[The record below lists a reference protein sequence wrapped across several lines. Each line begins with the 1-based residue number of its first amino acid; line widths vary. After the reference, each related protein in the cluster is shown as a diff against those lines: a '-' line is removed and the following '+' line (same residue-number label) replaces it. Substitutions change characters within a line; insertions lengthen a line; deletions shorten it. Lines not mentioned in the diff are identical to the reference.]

1 MLENSIYSVIS
12 PEGCASILWRD
23 QSKSLEAA
31 KAMKLTASELLKM
44 KIIDEIIIEPTGGA
58 HRNKKEV
65 IISIEQA
72 LKKYLD
78 EFKNLSR
85 EEIINHRRNK
95 FLQIGKH
102 KPFRVFSGDDV
113 NFKKNILSKLNKKI
127 IAILLFVAILGFF
140 LI

>member
-1 MLENSIYSVIS
+1 MRHIFKIFL
-12 PEGCASILWRD
+12 
-23 QSKSLEAA
+23 
-31 KAMKLTASELLKM
+31 
-44 KIIDEIIIEPTGGA
+44 KIIIL
-58 HRNKKEV
+58 
-65 IISIEQA
+65 ISVSFNIFANEDNS
-72 LKKYLD
+72 LT
-78 EFKNLSR
+78 
-85 EEIINHRRNK
+85 RNK